1 MKYNIFVYSRFPL
14 YRVAL
19 SNFIEIKVDNASVRE
34 LKLLEDLFQLVPK
47 GLFNI
52 LIVDVIDNKDLMF
65 VNKNYSLFKK
75 DQTIILLSNNNLVSK
90 YDNFIFFSKQ
100 KSENL
105 LIAYLNAILSN
116 ETYFK
121 VPEKNIYKNIILSQ
135 REKQCA
141 LLFMKGLSV
150 SKIAEKLNLKIS
162 TVATYKMRIHKKTD
176 TKSLVELT
184 KLFYEFKKFY
194 NER

>member
-1 MKYNIFVYSRFPL
+1 MKYNVLIYSRFPL
-14 YRVAL
+14 YRVAI
-19 SNFIEIKVDNASVRE
+19 SKFIGFKVENVNVRQ
-34 LKLLEDLFQLVPK
+34 LKLLKELFQVVPR

-52 LIVDVIDNKDLMF
+52 LIVDVTDNKDLLF
-65 VNKNYSLFKK
+65 FNKNYSKFRK
-75 DQTIILLSNNNLVSK
+75 DQTIIFLSNNNLVSK